1 MNLALFDLDN
11 TLLDTDSDYE
21 WGVFLCEIGAVDV
34 AAFRRDNDKFMADY
48 NRGQLD
54 VHEFLAFQFA
64 PLKKYPRAILEKWHA
79 DFMQKKIIPRVLK
92 KGKLKIAEHK
102 NNGDLLI
109 LVSATNTFVVAP
121 IARYL
126 GIPNVA
132 STIAA
137 QNEKGDFTGEVRGT
151 PSFQAGKIEAVER
164 FLESQ
169 GYFWDYFEKSF
180 FYSDSFNDLPLLSK
194 VTNPCAVNPDAKLLA
209 HAQNHRWQILDF
221 RG

>member
-21 WGVFLCEIGAVDV
+21 WGMFLCEIGAVD
-34 AAFRRDNDKFMADY
+34 ADSFRQNNDKFMADY
-48 NRGQLD
+48 NRGTLNVAD
-54 VHEFLAFQFA
+54 FLTFQFA

-79 DFMQKKIIPRVLK
+79 DFMRQKIIPRVLK
-92 KGKLKIAEHK
+92 KGQLKIAEHK
-102 NNGDLLI
+102 KAGDVLL

-121 IARYL
+121 IARFL
-126 GIPNVA
+126 GISNLA

-137 QNEKGDFTGEVRGT
+137 QNEKGDFTGEVRGL
-151 PSFQAGKIEAVER
+151 PAFQAGKIVQVER
-164 FLESQ
+164 WLESQ
-169 GYFWDYFEKSF
+169 GYFWNCFEKSF

-194 VTNPCAVNPDAKLLA
+194 VTNPCAVNPDAKLLV
-209 HAQNHRWQILDF
+209 HAQNHGWQIFDF

>member
-21 WGVFLCEIGAVDV
+21 WGVFLCEIGAVD
-34 AAFRRDNDKFMADY
+34 AAEFQKKNEKFMADY
-48 NRGQLD
+48 NRGELD
-54 VHEFLAFQFA
+54 VAEFLEFQFA
-64 PLKKYPRAILEKWHA
+64 PLKNRSRAELEKWHA
-79 DFMQKKIIPRVLK
+79 EFMQRKIIPRVLK
-92 KGKLKIAEHK
+92 KGVLQIQKHK
-102 NNGDLLI
+102 NAGDILV

-126 GIPNVA
+126 GIPHIA

-137 QNEKGDFTGEVRGT
+137 QNENGDLTGEVRGA
-151 PSFQAGKIEAVER
+151 PAFQSGKITQVELW
-164 FLESQ
+164 LESQ

-180 FYSDSFNDLPLLSK
+180 FYSDSANDLPLLSK
-194 VTNPCAVNPDAKLLA
+194 VTNPCAVNADAKLLA
-209 HAQNHRWQILDF
+209 HARANGWQILDF

>member
-11 TLLDTDSDYE
+11 TLLDTDSVNPDVQRQKNVQFMCDYE
-21 WGVFLCEIGAVDV
+21 NGT
-34 AAFRRDNDKFMADY
+34 
-48 NRGQLD
+48 LD
-54 VHEFLAFQFA
+54 VQKFLNFQLT

-92 KGKLKIAEHK
+92 KGQMKIAEHQ
-102 NNGDLLI
+102 NNGDVLL

-126 GIPNVA
+126 GIANVA

-137 QNEKGDFTGEVRGT
+137 QNEKGDFTGEVRGA

-164 FLESQ
+164 WLESQ
-169 GYFWDYFEKSF
+169 GYFWDYFEKTF
-180 FYSDSFNDLPLLSK
+180 FYSDSFNDLPLLRK
-194 VTNPCAVNPDAKLLA
+194 VSHPCAVNPDAKLFK
-209 HAQNHRWQILDF
+209 HAQDNGWQILDF